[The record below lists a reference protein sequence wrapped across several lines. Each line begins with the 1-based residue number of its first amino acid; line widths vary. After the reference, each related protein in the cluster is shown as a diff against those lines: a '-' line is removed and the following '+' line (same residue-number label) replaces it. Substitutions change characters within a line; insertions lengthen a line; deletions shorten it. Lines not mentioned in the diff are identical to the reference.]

1 MLNVSKR
8 LQSLG
13 LTKTEALQILNLGI
27 GLDRTQLTTTAIQA
41 PSDQPPVQEE
51 TDVELIDG
59 EGNPPASPPDPSN
72 DSTLELSDGYHRS
85 LLSCIIEDFEERF
98 DGEEGE
104 AKVEEILT
112 VLNENIELAS

>member
-1 MLNVSKR
+1 MLNISKR
-8 LQSLG
+8 LQTLG

-27 GLDRTQLTTTAIQA
+27 GLDRTPLTTNATQA
-41 PSDQPPVQEE
+41 SEQPPAQQE
-51 TDVELIDG
+51 TDVQTVDG
-59 EGNPPASPPDPSN
+59 EGDPPTSPPDPSN

-104 AKVEEILT
+104 AKVDEILD